1 MNIVH
6 RDLKPENFLFKNNNE
21 NAELK
26 IIDFGLAKI
35 LDEGREQRMNTRAG
49 TPYFISPEVI
59 DGDYDLSCDMWSAG
73 VLFYMLLCG
82 CPPFYGDTNH
92 EILLMVSR
100 GEFEFNGKEW
110 VNVSD
115 NAKDL
120 IKQLLINP
128 VQRLTA
134 SQALQHRWIVR
145 NERKMKVPA
154 PIQMKDSKHT

>member
-1 MNIVH
+1 
-6 RDLKPENFLFKNNNE
+6 
-21 NAELK
+21 
-26 IIDFGLAKI
+26 
-35 LDEGREQRMNTRAG
+35 MNTRAG

-73 VLFYMLLCG
+73 VLLYMLLCG

-145 NERKMKVPA
+145 SERKMKVPA
-154 PIQMKDSKHT
+154 PI